1 MKKKIIMFLMFLVG
15 IQLSACSER
24 TEQKEQ
30 TDQINQNC
38 QVPAYQT
45 ALSAAA
51 ADGPQ
56 VFYRTDSYGF
66 IPAGKEES
74 VYRIQGISSNDAL
87 SADQWA
93 LSNDGSFRI
102 DESGGNFPVLSV
114 PFGQAVPQGTEGTD
128 DVVSAAGTGMAAGM
142 AATAGIDINAETA
155 WNRFGAG
162 GREAVIAL
170 IDTGVDYGHEDL
182 SGAVWVNPGEIPDNG
197 IDDDGNG
204 YIDDVYGWNFHDNNN
219 IVLPDSGD
227 GHGTHGAGTI
237 GAVTNNGL
245 GISGIVPGG
254 RAKIMVLKALGGS
267 DGGGKSTGLVEAIR
281 YAQANGAVICNLS
294 LSSDESDQAVYQA
307 IGNSDMLFVV
317 SAGNGNGQTNQG
329 RDIDAQP
336 SYPASYPLD
345 NIISVA
351 NLSFDG
357 SLYPGSNYGAAGVDI
372 AAPGTFI
379 LSTVPGSSYGYM
391 TGTSMAA
398 PMVSAAAAMVYSHY
412 PDITMA
418 DVKEILLSSARPLD
432 SLAGRTLTGGMLDAG
447 AALSYDTG
455 RLSGRKWQRIGYAPD
470 IEIELDNR
478 EKGSFL
484 IVRFHDSDGDLAL
497 ASYGPGAMTAEQ
509 FAGGSGG
516 TVLSVDEK
524 GEAQIPVSGTG
535 SFTFYA
541 RDHAGNEAVKTV
553 NLYASEQ

>member
-1 MKKKIIMFLMFLVG
+1 MKKKKNIIFLLILLGM
-15 IQLSACSER
+15 QMTACAAR
-24 TEQKEQ
+24 TAQPQ
-30 TDQINQNC
+30 AGMIPAVTDGFE
-38 QVPAYQT
+38 V
-45 ALSAAA
+45 
-51 ADGPQ
+51 
-56 VFYRTDSYGF
+56 VYRTDSYEV
-66 IPAGKEES
+66 IPMGKEES
-74 VYRIQGISSNDAL
+74 AYRAQGISANDAL

-102 DESGGNFPVLSV
+102 DESGGSFPVLSV
-114 PFGQAVPQGTEGTD
+114 PFGQAALQGTEGPYD
-128 DVVSAAGTGMAAGM
+128 MAASAGTGMAAGT
-142 AATAGIDINAETA
+142 AAAGIDMNAETA
-155 WNRFGAG
+155 WQLFGAG

-204 YIDDVYGWNFHDNNN
+204 YIDDVFGWNFHDNNN

-317 SAGNGNGQTNQG
+317 SAGNGSGQTNPG

-357 SLYPGSNYGAAGVDI
+357 SLYPGSNYGAASVDL

-379 LSTVPGSSYGYM
+379 LSTIPGSSYGYM

-412 PDITMA
+412 PDISPA

-455 RLSGRKWQRIGYAPD
+455 RLSGRRWQRIGYAPD
-470 IEIELDNR
+470 IEIELDNQ
-478 EKGSFL
+478 EKGSYL
-484 IVRFHDSDGDLAL
+484 IVRIHDSDGDFAL
-497 ASYGPGAMTAEQ
+497 ASYAPGIMTAGQ
-509 FAGGSGG
+509 FAGGSAG
-516 TVLSVDEK
+516 TVLSVDEN
-524 GEAQIPVSGTG
+524 GVAQIPVSGAG

-541 RDHAGNEAVKTV
+541 RDQVGNEVVKTV